1 MPVIIPRLST
11 LIASASLE
19 SDELIAS
26 ASLESDENTGGNRT
40 ELDSHANM
48 AVVGRE
54 SVVFDDTG
62 QTCTVNAFTESAGK
76 LEKVP
81 IVDVAIAYDCPLQAK
96 TYILLMRNCLHIPEI
111 KHNLLPP
118 FIVREAGHILDECPK
133 FQASEPSIKNHSIYI
148 KEFDLRIHFNL
159 TNTFSYFQTRKPTA
173 KELEGCDKIFIT
185 PDSTS
190 WEPHSQHYSS
200 NEEAM
205 MNIEGEI
212 IAQDERVNNIV
223 DDHEVGYKP
232 FPTVSE
238 VNAKIDKILEM
249 DDQVMDAPKPQDDS
263 EEFEFYSKLSD
274 NVFEGRLSSSFGTLP
289 DLRNDGKLFCPEE
302 IDLVD
307 ESLFESDIS
316 RVESNKSS
324 GVTPDHLSKVW
335 MIPEEQADK
344 VIERNTQL
352 NRQSCDS
359 ELSRQFSTNDRMLRY
374 KRIKS
379 YFFTDTMFV
388 TDKAK
393 SRRGNKM
400 LQVFVSDKGFIAV
413 YPMKLKSQF
422 KDALHLF
429 CKEIGVPVSLVVDPS
444 GEQTSKD
451 VRKFCN
457 QVGTTL
463 RILQESTQ
471 WANRAELYIGFLKES
486 VRKDL
491 SRSNCPLSLW
501 DYCAER
507 RALIHNLIPRDLFQT
522 GGNTPYEYQFGV
534 QGDISNLCQFGWYE
548 WCYYREEG
556 KNLFP
561 QMKEILGRVL
571 GPSKNEGNEM
581 AQNVLTH
588 KGIVL
593 PRRSVRKLTQ
603 REVEMDSEKKKR
615 SQFDEMITK
624 LLGNS
629 MIVPTIAVNP
639 QDVGEFDYD
648 ERNDDSEEPEGW
660 MDSDSIDE
668 KGVPTFEHSLGDTLV
683 NAEVLMPQGDS
694 RVKCKVKRR
703 HKSDDGQVTGQF
715 HQNPMLNSIIYDVEF
730 PNGAVREYGANIIAE
745 NMYSTLDEHGHQQQI
760 MDGILDH
767 SKDDTAVS
775 MEDKYLITKSGQRRL
790 RKSTRGWKL
799 LVRWKDESEE
809 WIPLRILKETY
820 PCQIATYAVVNNLAD
835 EPAGSVHT
843 TEKGRYSKCCEGSPQ
858 EYFGDIW
865 HKRPS
870 TVGEAHVLDKE
881 NNNTLWQDAISLV
894 MGTILPAL
902 DFPNDNKAPV
912 GYAKSSG
919 HIVFDVKWILPA
931 KPAGLRMDT

>member
-1 MPVIIPRLST
+1 MPVTIPRLST
-11 LIASASLE
+11 
-19 SDELIAS
+19 LIAS

-54 SVVFDDTG
+54 RVALDDTG
-62 QTCTVNAFTESAGK
+62 QTCTANAFTESAGK

-81 IVDVAIAYDCPLQAK
+81 IVDVAVAYDCPFQAK
-96 TYILLMRNCLHIPEI
+96 TYILLLRNCLHIPEI

-159 TNTFSYFQTRKPTA
+159 TNTFSYFGTRKPTA
-173 KELEGCDKIFIT
+173 EELEGCDKIFIT

-212 IAQDERVNNIV
+212 IPQDERVKSIV
-223 DDHEVGYKP
+223 DDHEVGYKS

-238 VNAKIDKILEM
+238 VNAEIDKILEM
-249 DDQVMDAPKPQDDS
+249 DGQEMDAPNPQDGS

-289 DLRNDGKLFCPEE
+289 DLRDDGELFCPEE

-316 RVESNKSS
+316 GVESNKSS

-335 MIPEEQADK
+335 MISEEQADS

-393 SRRGNKM
+393 SRPGNKM

-413 YPMKLKSQF
+413 YPMKRKSQF

-444 GEQTSKD
+444 GEQTSKE

-471 WANRAELYIGFLKES
+471 WANHAELYIGFLKES

-522 GGNTPYEYQFGV
+522 GGCTPYEYQFGV

-548 WCYYREEG
+548 WCYYR
-556 KNLFP
+556 
-561 QMKEILGRVL
+561 
-571 GPSKNEGNEM
+571 
-581 AQNVLTH
+581 
-588 KGIVL
+588 
-593 PRRSVRKLTQ
+593 
-603 REVEMDSEKKKR
+603 
-615 SQFDEMITK
+615 
-624 LLGNS
+624 
-629 MIVPTIAVNP
+629 
-639 QDVGEFDYD
+639 
-648 ERNDDSEEPEGW
+648 
-660 MDSDSIDE
+660 
-668 KGVPTFEHSLGDTLV
+668 
-683 NAEVLMPQGDS
+683 
-694 RVKCKVKRR
+694 
-703 HKSDDGQVTGQF
+703 
-715 HQNPMLNSIIYDVEF
+715 
-730 PNGAVREYGANIIAE
+730 
-745 NMYSTLDEHGHQQQI
+745 
-760 MDGILDH
+760 
-767 SKDDTAVS
+767 
-775 MEDKYLITKSGQRRL
+775 
-790 RKSTRGWKL
+790 
-799 LVRWKDESEE
+799 
-809 WIPLRILKETY
+809 
-820 PCQIATYAVVNNLAD
+820 
-835 EPAGSVHT
+835 
-843 TEKGRYSKCCEGSPQ
+843 
-858 EYFGDIW
+858 
-865 HKRPS
+865 
-870 TVGEAHVLDKE
+870 
-881 NNNTLWQDAISLV
+881 
-894 MGTILPAL
+894 
-902 DFPNDNKAPV
+902 
-912 GYAKSSG
+912 
-919 HIVFDVKWILPA
+919 
-931 KPAGLRMDT
+931 